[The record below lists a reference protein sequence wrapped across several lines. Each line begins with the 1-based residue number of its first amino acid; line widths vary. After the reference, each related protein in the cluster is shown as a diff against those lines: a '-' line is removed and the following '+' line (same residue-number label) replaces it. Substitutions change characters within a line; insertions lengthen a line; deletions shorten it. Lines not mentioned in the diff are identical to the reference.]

1 MRASR
6 LTLMVGGFLWIV
18 ATMSPRDP
26 AAASAA
32 EAQAEDGKGSSAQV
46 SDPVLADILKAWDRT
61 QQETTSLVASFS
73 ERKELKLLAK
83 PVLSR
88 GEFYYQSPNRA
99 RWEYHEPDRKVFV
112 ITEDKYTA
120 YYPALK
126 RAEEVPIKKF
136 VGKRLFR
143 FLGVGQR
150 IGDLARYY
158 DFELAK
164 KSDLAG
170 THLIF
175 LTPRKKTVRDRV
187 AEMKIWVDQTTF
199 LPRQL
204 QYVEADG
211 DTTLLA
217 FEGMRA
223 NVEVGEARFRV
234 ELPDDVAV
242 SQTFNGFSL
251 GQQSF

>member
-1 MRASR
+1 MRILRFVLLLGAWLAILAPLPVR
-6 LTLMVGGFLWIV
+6 GE
-18 ATMSPRDP
+18 
-26 AAASAA
+26 AASASRA
-32 EAQAEDGKGSSAQV
+32 TGEADAGSAKV
-46 SDPVLADILKAWDRT
+46 KDPVLADILKAWDRT
-61 QQETTSLVASFS
+61 QQETTTLVANFT

-83 PVLSR
+83 PVLSK

-99 RWEYHEPDRKVFV
+99 RWEYYEPDKKVFV
-112 ITEDKYTA
+112 ITEQQYTA

-158 DFELAK
+158 DFELAP
-164 KSDLAG
+164 KSDVPG

-175 LTPRKKTVRDRV
+175 LTPRKKAVRDRV
-187 AEMKIWVDQTTF
+187 AEMKIWVDESTF

-217 FEGMRA
+217 FDNVRA
-223 NVEVGEARFRV
+223 NVEVSEARFRID
-234 ELPDDVAV
+234 LPDDVAV